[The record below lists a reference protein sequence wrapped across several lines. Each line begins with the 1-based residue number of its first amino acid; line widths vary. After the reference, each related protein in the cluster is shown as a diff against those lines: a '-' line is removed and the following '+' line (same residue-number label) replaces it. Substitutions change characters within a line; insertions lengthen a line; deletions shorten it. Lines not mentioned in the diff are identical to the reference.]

1 MNWRDPNGLGEGWP
15 VPPDYAQPTEEE
27 ASAAWWAKEAR
38 IRKWEAFLWGT
49 AFGTA
54 LGGLVAF
61 ASVAWGETIQI
72 GRTLHINGESHGATT
87 VTIEPSSEPGQLA
100 VVTMDN
106 ALVNDAGDN
115 GEYFIAIPG
124 LAVGVSFTWDA
135 DGFSGSDQMVVT
147 PPEGITCIPG
157 DCTATVFEGMTGKVI
172 LLDWIGG

>member
-1 MNWRDPNGLGEGWP
+1 MTRGTVPDKDTVIANLRKSNDKLREALMDYEAKKHSGFWRGVTVGVFGLTIATF
-15 VPPDYAQPTEEE
+15 VAT
-27 ASAAWWAKEAR
+27 K
-38 IRKWEAFLWGT
+38 AF
-49 AFGTA
+49 
-54 LGGLVAF
+54 
-61 ASVAWGETIQI
+61 GETITI
-72 GRTLHINGESHGATT
+72 GRTLHVNGQPAAATT
-87 VTIEPSSEPGQLA
+87 VTIEPSPEPGQLA
-100 VVTMDN
+100 IVTMDN